1 MIFRSRTSVS
11 FGGCTVEITAGG
23 NNRRF
28 YWQLQGRGVAVAP
41 PAGRRDALFCPRQSA
56 CVHNTSPVS
65 LAHCNLIKGGGGRW
79 SEKVLNFEWPYFCQY
94 SSELYQICSSCVLC
108 GYRINFKISA
118 HLHNLYHYYSE
129 FHADQP
135 CFHGK
140 ASFEKITWDTVFKF
154 SAIVLYTLS
163 GAITILDFF

>member
-1 MIFRSRTSVS
+1 M
-11 FGGCTVEITAGG
+11 
-23 NNRRF
+23 
-28 YWQLQGRGVAVAP
+28 AP

-65 LAHCNLIKGGGGRW
+65 LAHCNLIKGGRW

-94 SSELYQICSSCVLC
+94 SSELYQICSSFVLC

-135 CFHGK
+135 CFT
-140 ASFEKITWDTVFKF
+140 EKLRLRKLHEIVFKF

-163 GAITILDFF
+163 GAMTILDFF